1 MTERFEEIFEEIME
15 EMDLA
20 WYELFDSDQFDIVE
34 ARIVAEFGEDVLESD
49 EYTAWTSEMA
59 WEL

>member
-1 MTERFEEIFEEIME
+1 MTKRFKEIFEEVRK
-15 EMDLA
+15 EMNLA
-20 WYELFDSDQFDIVE
+20 WYELFDSDKFDIVE
-34 ARIVAEFGEDVLESD
+34 ARIVAEFGKDVLESD

>member
-1 MTERFEEIFEEIME
+1 
-15 EMDLA
+15 MDLA

-34 ARIVAEFGEDVLESD
+34 ARIIAEFGEDVLESD